1 MRGVADRIRHAVCFE
16 VIGLILVTPLGAWVF
31 DKPMFDIGVLALACA
46 TIATVWNYIYNLGF
60 DLLMRRVLGHTR
72 KSPVLRVFHAVLFE
86 GGLLVVLMPLIA
98 WYLGVTL
105 WEAFMMDLSFAAFY
119 LVYAFV
125 YNWAYDV
132 IFPIPEQQPE
142 RAG

>member
-1 MRGVADRIRHAVCFE
+1 MRGFADRIRHAVCFE
-16 VIGLILVTPLGAWVF
+16 VIGLILVTPLGAWLF

-60 DLLMRRVLGHTR
+60 DLVMRRVLGHTR
-72 KSPVLRVFHAVLFE
+72 KSPVMRVFHAILFE

-105 WEAFMMDLSFAAFY
+105 WQAFMMDLSFAAFY
-119 LVYAFV
+119 LIYAFI

-132 IFPIPEQQPE
+132 IFPIPEQRVR

>member
-1 MRGVADRIRHAVCFE
+1 MRGFADRIRHAVCFE
-16 VIGLILVTPLGAWVF
+16 VIGLILVTPLGAWLF

-72 KSPVLRVFHAVLFE
+72 KSPLLRVFHAVLFE

-105 WEAFMMDLSFAAFY
+105 WQAFMMDLSFAAFY
-119 LVYAFV
+119 LIYAFI

-132 IFPIPEQQPE
+132 IFPIPEQRVR

>member
-1 MRGVADRIRHAVCFE
+1 
-16 VIGLILVTPLGAWVF
+16 
-31 DKPMFDIGVLALACA
+31 
-46 TIATVWNYIYNLGF
+46 
-60 DLLMRRVLGHTR
+60 MRRALGHTR
-72 KSPVLRVFHAVLFE
+72 KSPVMRVFHAVLFE

-105 WEAFMMDLSFAAFY
+105 WQAFMMDLSFAAFY
-119 LVYAFV
+119 LIYAFI

-132 IFPIPEQQPE
+132 IFPIPEQRVR

>member
-1 MRGVADRIRHAVCFE
+1 MRGFADRIRHAVCFE
-16 VIGLILVTPLGAWVF
+16 VIGLILVTPLGAWLF

-60 DLLMRRVLGHTR
+60 DLVMRRVLGHTR
-72 KSPVLRVFHAVLFE
+72 KSPLLRVFHAVLFE

-105 WEAFMMDLSFAAFY
+105 WQAFMMDLSFAAFY
-119 LVYAFV
+119 LIYAFI

-132 IFPIPEQQPE
+132 IFPIPEQ
-142 RAG
+142 RAGQEG

>member
-31 DKPMFDIGVLALACA
+31 GKPMFDIGVLALVCA

-132 IFPIPEQQPE
+132 IFPIPEPQ
-142 RAG
+142 AGQEG

>member
-1 MRGVADRIRHAVCFE
+1 MRGFADRIRHAVCFE
-16 VIGLILVTPLGAWVF
+16 VIGLILVTPLGAWLF
-31 DKPMFDIGVLALACA
+31 DKPMFDIGVLALSCA

-72 KSPVLRVFHAVLFE
+72 KSPLLRVFHAVLFE

-105 WEAFMMDLSFAAFY
+105 WQAFMMDLSFAAFY
-119 LVYAFV
+119 LIYAFI

-132 IFPIPEQQPE
+132 IFPIPEQRVR

>member
-31 DKPMFDIGVLALACA
+31 DKPMHDIGVLALACA

-60 DLLMRRVLGHTR
+60 DLVMRRVLGHTR

-132 IFPIPEQQPE
+132 IFPIPEQ
-142 RAG
+142 RAEQEG

>member
-31 DKPMFDIGVLALACA
+31 GKPMFDIGVLALACA
-46 TIATVWNYIYNLGF
+46 TIATIWNYIYNFGF

-132 IFPIPEQQPE
+132 IFPIPEQQPG

>member
-1 MRGVADRIRHAVCFE
+1 MRGFADRIRHAVCFE
-16 VIGLILVTPLGAWVF
+16 VIGLVLVTPLGAWVF

-60 DLLMRRVLGHTR
+60 DLVMRRVLGHTR
-72 KSPVLRVFHAVLFE
+72 KSPVMRVFHAVLFE

-105 WEAFMMDLSFAAFY
+105 WQAFMMDLSFAAFY
-119 LVYAFV
+119 LIYAFI

-132 IFPIPEQQPE
+132 IFPIPEQRVR